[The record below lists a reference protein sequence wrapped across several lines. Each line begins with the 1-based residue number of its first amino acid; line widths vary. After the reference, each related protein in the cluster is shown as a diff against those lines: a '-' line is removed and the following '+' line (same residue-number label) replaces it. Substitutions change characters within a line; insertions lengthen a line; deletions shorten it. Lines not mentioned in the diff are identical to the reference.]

1 MLNRRE
7 FLKLCMSTALSLSLG
22 EVLLPHVTEAVQKGV
37 QKPPFIWLE
46 LGSCTGNSVSLENA
60 TNPTL
65 IRLLL
70 DVIDLRYHWTMT
82 ATQGDQAVAV
92 LLDTVRK
99 DAGQFYLVVEGS
111 VMTAYDGKLN
121 YVYAKDGMRV
131 TGLQALQ
138 EIAPKAKY
146 VICVGDCACFGGP
159 SAMYPN
165 PGGAKAVS
173 AIIKDKTI
181 INVPGCPAHPDWM
194 IGTFSH
200 LIMYG
205 MPELDAYN
213 RPKMFFGKTIHELC
227 HRRQLFEDGHF
238 AKFPGDDGCLY
249 TVGCKGPVTYAD
261 CPVRQWNHYQ
271 SWPVEN
277 STPCIGCASPNFP
290 DGMMPFFKHLPD
302 LNSPLAKVRAEQVAL
317 LAGGVAAT
325 GIATHMAASVVSG
338 RFHKHH
344 TEGTVLGEVVPPET
358 PNQMQNAFNELMNKE
373 EVLVAQAENMAKK
386 AQRKP
391 KKRGTLR
398 KLADYVFTR
407 IGRKE

>member
-1 MLNRRE
+1 MLSRRE
-7 FLKLCMSTALSLSLG
+7 FLSLCMKAAVSVSLS
-22 EVLLPHVTEAVQKGV
+22 EMLLPHVAEAIATGTK
-37 QKPPFIWLE
+37 KPPFIWLE
-46 LGSCTGNSVSLENA
+46 LGSCTGNTVSLENA

-65 IRLLL
+65 LKLLQ
-70 DVIDLRYHWTMT
+70 DVIDLRYHWTLT
-82 ATQGDQAVAV
+82 SLQGDQAIAV
-92 LLDTVRK
+92 MLDTVKK
-99 DAGQFYLVVEGS
+99 DAGEFYLVVEGA
-111 VMTAYDGKLN
+111 VMTAYDGKVN
-121 YVYAKDGMRV
+121 YVYAKDGKRI
-131 TGLQALQ
+131 TGLQALR

-146 VICVGDCACFGGP
+146 IVSVGDCACFGGP
-159 SAMYPN
+159 HAMHPN
-165 PGGAKAVS
+165 PGGAKAVTD
-173 AIIKDKTI
+173 IIRNRTV

-205 MPELDAYN
+205 LPELDSYN

-238 AKFPGDDGCLY
+238 AKFPGDEGCLY

-277 STPCIGCASPNFP
+277 STPCIGCTSPNFP

-302 LNSPLAKVRAEQVAL
+302 LHTPLVKVRSEQAAL
-317 LAGGVAAT
+317 LAGGAAAA
-325 GIATHMAASVVSG
+325 GVATHLTASVVSR

-344 TEGTVLGEVVPPET
+344 TEGTILGEVIPPET
-358 PNQMQNAFNELMNKE
+358 PYQLENAYNELLNKAD
-373 EVLVAQAENMAKK
+373 VLDTQAERMARTRRK
-386 AQRKP
+386 A

-398 KLADYVFTR
+398 KLADYLFKR
-407 IGRKE
+407 NQ